1 MPTHV
6 LHSVASAPLE
16 GFAPKPTAITPG
28 QVEASLALWHGMPG
42 VESGVWEA
50 SPGTF
55 TATRD
60 GYHEVCYV
68 VAGSV
73 TVTED
78 GGAPIELAAG
88 DLFVTPAGWRG
99 TWMVHE
105 ALRKVYVTVELP
117 TIVAGTPPEG
127 R

>member
-1 MPTHV
+1 MSTPV
-6 LHSVASAPLE
+6 LRSVASVPLE
-16 GFAPKPTAITPG
+16 GFAPKPTTLTPG
-28 QVEASLALWHGMPG
+28 QVEASLALWQGMPG

-50 SPGTF
+50 SPGIF

-60 GYHEVCYV
+60 GYHEVCVV

-73 TVTED
+73 TVTEE
-78 GGAPIELAAG
+78 GGDPIDLAAG

-99 TWMVHE
+99 IWEVHE
-105 ALRKVYVTVELP
+105 DLRKVYVTVD
-117 TIVAGTPPEG
+117 VDG